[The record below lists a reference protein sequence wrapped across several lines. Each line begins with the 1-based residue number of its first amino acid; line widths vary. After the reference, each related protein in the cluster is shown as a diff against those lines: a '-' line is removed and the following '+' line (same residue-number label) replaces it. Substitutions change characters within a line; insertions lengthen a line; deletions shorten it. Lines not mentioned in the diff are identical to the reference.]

1 MSYVAATAASNLALA
16 QAEEARQIACQSYM
30 QNYQSSGATV
40 DQMRQYA
47 SCVYTLYGDGSSSI
61 SYWCALFV
69 LASALTYGPLLICR
83 RFLSSR
89 RFLIRED
96 WEDSIILSLLG
107 LIVLWL
113 LAGGT
118 ALVVWALQVALF

>member
-1 MSYVAATAASNLALA
+1 MSYVAATVASNIALA
-16 QAEEARQIACQSYM
+16 QAEEARQIACQSYV

-61 SYWCALFV
+61 SYWGALFV
-69 LASALTYGPLLICR
+69 LASALTYGLLLTRR
-83 RFLSSR
+83 RFR
-89 RFLIRED
+89 TRED

-107 LIVLWL
+107 LGGLWL
-113 LAGGT
+113 LAGGI